1 MNTIEIKDAVARLTQ
16 TAEQIDRDVH
26 GAQHP
31 YGHASLIITAN
42 AVTVYITIGLRK
54 MGEPLKVSGDG
65 IPEAIA
71 AARKAL
77 IDIGCA
83 NDRLAQTL
91 GLEVSHA

>member
-26 GAQHP
+26 GSKHP
-31 YGHASLIITAN
+31 YGHASLIITAS
-42 AVTVYITIGLRK
+42 AVTVYVTIGLRT
-54 MGEPLKVSGDG
+54 MGEPLKVSGEG

-77 IDIGCA
+77 IDVGCA

-91 GLEVSHA
+91 GVEMAHA